1 MTEYFSMAVSDV
13 YRSRMA
19 FCRFIT
25 ANDANLTSHQAG
37 FYVPKEAAYLLFDEL
52 GVKGSNKDRFVRI
65 RWQDDFT
72 TDSRFI
78 YYGTGT
84 RNEYRITRFGQS
96 FPFLSADYVGS
107 LLVICR
113 MDVDYYTAYVL
124 ERDEDI
130 DEFFST
136 FNLNQQKT
144 NHLIDPNVAESPD
157 AKISRLIS
165 DVVRDLEDFPL
176 TEEMS
181 RCARKVYN
189 EAFDITPSAILAN
202 PDDILLKWTDTEYS
216 LFTCI
221 EEKVYQPRYSTPF
234 ENCASLISFSNQVL
248 NRRKSRAGKSLEHHL
263 SNIFTTAQ
271 LRFDEQ
277 AVTESTKKPD
287 FLFPGAKEYHNFTFP
302 AEDLTFLG
310 AKTTCKDRWRQVL
323 DEAARIEVK
332 YLFTLQPSIAVPQL
346 EQMKKA
352 RVVLVVPE
360 ANRSSFEARFR
371 DDLLSL
377 RQFMGMVKEKQDR
390 HFPKTILSLD
400 SGLI

>member
-1 MTEYFSMAVSDV
+1 MTEIYSMAVSDV
-13 YRSRMA
+13 YRSRKA
-19 FCRFIT
+19 FCRYIT
-25 ANDANLTSHQAG
+25 ANDVNLTSHQTG
-37 FYVPKEAAYLLFDEL
+37 FYVPKEAASLLFDEL
-52 GVKGSNKDRFVRI
+52 GVKGSNKERFVRI

-84 RNEYRITRFGQS
+84 RNEYRITRFGQN
-96 FPFLSADYVGS
+96 FPFLSADFVGS

-130 DEFFST
+130 DEFFMT

-144 NHLIDPNVAESPD
+144 NHLIDPNAAESPD
-157 AKISRLIS
+157 ERVSRLIS
-165 DVVRDLEDFPL
+165 DVVRGLEDFPL

-181 RCARKVYN
+181 RYARRVYN
-189 EAFDITPSAILAN
+189 EAFDITPETILAN
-202 PDDILLKWTDTEYS
+202 PDDILIKWTDIEYS

-221 EEKVYQPRYSTPF
+221 EEKVYRPRYSTPF
-234 ENCASLISFSNQVL
+234 ENCASLVNFSNQVL

-263 SNIFTTAQ
+263 SSIFTTAQ

-287 FLFPGAKEYHNFTFP
+287 FLFPGAKEYHNFMFP

-323 DEAARIEVK
+323 DEAKRIDVK

-346 EQMKKA
+346 EQMKEAK
-352 RVVLVVPE
+352 VVLVVPE
-360 ANRSSFEARFR
+360 ANRNSFDVRFR
-371 DDLLSL
+371 DDLFSL
-377 RQFMGMVKEKQDR
+377 RQFIRIVKEKQDR
-390 HFPKTILSLD
+390 HYPFVTV
-400 SGLI
+400 

>member
-1 MTEYFSMAVSDV
+1 MTEFFTMAVADV
-13 YRSRMA
+13 YRSRKA

-25 ANDANLTSHQAG
+25 ANDVNLTSHQAG
-37 FYVPKEAAYLLFDEL
+37 FYVPKEAASLLFDEL
-52 GVKGSNKDRFVRI
+52 GVRGSNKDRRVRI

-78 YYGTGT
+78 YYGIGS
-84 RNEYRITRFGQS
+84 RNEYRITRFGHN
-96 FPFLSADYVGS
+96 FPFLSADFVGS

-130 DEFFST
+130 DEFYST

-144 NHLIDPNVAESPD
+144 NHLIDPNAIESPD
-157 AKISRLIS
+157 EKVLRLIS
-165 DVVRDLEDFPL
+165 DAVSGIDEFPS

-181 RCARKVYN
+181 KYARSIYN
-189 EAFDITPSAILAN
+189 EAFEISPELILAN

-216 LFTCI
+216 LFSRV
-221 EEKVYQPRYSTPF
+221 EEKVYLPRYSAPF
-234 ENCASLISFSNQVL
+234 ENCASLISFSNQIL

-263 SNIFTTAQ
+263 SSIFTTAQ
-271 LRFDEQ
+271 LMFEEQ
-277 AVTESTKKPD
+277 PVTESTKKPD
-287 FLFPGAKEYHNFTFP
+287 FLFPGAKEYHSLVFP

-323 DEAARIEVK
+323 DEARKIEVK
-332 YLFTLQPSIAVPQL
+332 HLFTLQPSIATPQL
-346 EQMKKA
+346 EQMKAAK
-352 RVVLVVPE
+352 VVLVVPE
-360 ANRSSFEARFR
+360 ENKSSFDARFR

-377 RQFMGMVKEKQDR
+377 RQFIGMVSEKQNR
-390 HFPKTILSLD
+390 HFSV
-400 SGLI
+400 